1 MIKKDDVIELLA
13 PVGTMESL
21 YAAVENGA
29 DAVYLGGKVF
39 NARQYA
45 SNFGIDELREA
56 VKYAH
61 LRGIRVYV
69 TVNILLENKEL
80 EEAVDYIKHLYE
92 IDVDGLIVQDLGLV
106 HLIKTLFP
114 DFELHASTQMT
125 INNLEGT
132 LFLENMGFKRVVLAR
147 ELSTKEIKYIDDNSN
162 VELEGFIH
170 GALCVCYSG
179 QCLMSSIIGGR
190 SGNRGTCAQPC
201 RMPYSIVHLKDGKVV
216 SEQLVK
222 KHILS
227 TKDLCTIEN
236 IDDVVDSGLK
246 SLKIEGRMKRPEYVA
261 LVVSKYRKA
270 LDMGVKLITK
280 EDKKELLQIFNR
292 GFTKGYLFGDFGKGF
307 ISLDRPD
314 NRGVYIGKVENI
326 DRKNMYIELIEDL
339 DKGDGIELTTEKGEY
354 VGLVANISNNK
365 GGILKLDR
373 IRNVSIG
380 SPVYKTSSVSLLER
394 ANSTFVGEEKIK
406 YPLKME
412 VNISIGNPAYLSIY
426 DGENVIHVE
435 TEQLVEKGQKVSLTK
450 EKIENQLSKLSDEP
464 YYIDVMD
471 INLEQGSFL
480 SLSNLNGLRRDGI
493 EELNKKK
500 MNFNNR
506 IKVKEDIL
514 CRAKN
519 DFFKYDE
526 TKVDLNEKKL
536 SVKVSNIKQFESIDL
551 KKLDRIYLGFY
562 ENVDDCIKEVKKA
575 NKEVYFYT
583 DKIYTDK
590 GLRLLGEKLELFS
603 DYLDGISVSNIGTL
617 NFVKNRFNLPIHGD
631 IGLNVFNSYTARLLR
646 ENKVGSITLS
656 PELTLKQIEDVV
668 NRASMPYEVIGYG
681 YLPLMVMKHCPM
693 SLIKGCNGDSECSIC
708 KFNSGYGLKDRKNI
722 IFPFRRQNS
731 ITTIYN
737 SVPLVIIEDLNTL
750 FDKGIEMIRL
760 DFTYEDKDIS
770 MIQDAYYNRLYGN
783 LKERDLTQVLEYF
796 RKDAGFTKGHYFR
809 GVL

>member
-1 MIKKDDVIELLA
+1 MIKKEDGIELLA

-45 SNFGIDELREA
+45 SNFGMDELKEA

-61 LRGIRVYV
+61 LRGTKVYV

-80 EEAVDYIKHLYE
+80 EEAVDYIKNLYE

-114 DFELHASTQMT
+114 DFELHGSTQMT
-125 INNLEGT
+125 INNLQGA
-132 LFLENMGFKRVVLAR
+132 LFLENLGFKRVVLAR
-147 ELSTKEIKYIDDNSN
+147 EVSTKEIKYIKDNSN
-162 VELEGFIH
+162 LELEGFIH

-201 RMPYSIVHLKDGKVV
+201 RMPYSIVSLKNQELV
-216 SEQLVK
+216 SEQFIK

-236 IDDVVDSGLK
+236 IDDVVNSGLK

-270 LDMGVKLITK
+270 LDKGVNSITD

-292 GFTKGYLFGDFGKGF
+292 GFTKGYLFNDFGKSF

-326 DRKNMYIELIEDL
+326 DRKNMYIKLIDDL
-339 DKGDGIELTTEKGEY
+339 DIGDGIELTTEKGEY
-354 VGLVANISNNK
+354 VGVVANTSSNK
-365 GGILKLDR
+365 GSILKLDR
-373 IRNVSIG
+373 IRNVSIS
-380 SPVYKTSSVSLLER
+380 SPVYKTSSVSLLDR
-394 ANSTFVGEEKIK
+394 AKSTFVGEEKIK

-412 VNISIGNPAYLSIY
+412 VNISIGNPATLSIY

-435 TEQLVEKGQKVSLTK
+435 TEQLVEKSQKVSLTK
-450 EKIENQLSKLSDEP
+450 EKIEKQLSKLADEP
-464 YYIDVMD
+464 YCIDIMD
-471 INLEQGSFL
+471 IYLEEGSFL
-480 SLSNLNGLRRDGI
+480 SLSSLNGLRRDGI
-493 EELNKKK
+493 DELNKKR

-506 IKVKEDIL
+506 SNVNKDLLHKTEKE
-514 CRAKN
+514 
-519 DFFKYDE
+519 FFKYEDE
-526 TKVDLNEKKL
+526 KKDLSGKKL
-536 SVKVSNIKQFESIDL
+536 SVKVSNINQFESIDL
-551 KKLDRIYLGFY
+551 EKLDRIYLGFY
-562 ENVDDCIKEVKKA
+562 EDIDNCIKEVKKA
-575 NKEVYFYT
+575 KKEVFFYT

-590 GLRLLGEKLELFS
+590 GLRLLGENLDRNS

-617 NFVKNRFNLPIHGD
+617 NFVKNRLNLPIHGD

-646 ENKVGSITLS
+646 ERNVSSITLS
-656 PELTLKQIEDVV
+656 PELTLKQIEDVIDRV
-668 NRASMPYEVIGYG
+668 SMPYEAIGYG

-708 KFNSGYGLKDRKNI
+708 KFNSGYGLEDRKNI
-722 IFPFRRQNS
+722 VFPFRRQNS
-731 ITTIYN
+731 TTTIYN

-750 FDKGIEMIRL
+750 FDKGLQMIRL

-770 MIQDAYYNRLYGN
+770 MIQDAYYNRLHGK
-783 LKERDLTQVLEYF
+783 LKERDLTQVLEHF
-796 RKDAGFTKGHYFR
+796 REDAGFTKGHFFR